1 MESDYAGAGLSSC
14 CSSDRLTSGAGGSRP
29 RVMTLCVVELCI
41 MCCAVEFA

>member
-29 RVMTLCVVELCI
+29 RVMDLCVVLPCG
-41 MCCAVEFA
+41 MCCADT